1 MAYNYVWP
9 TALPQVPQKGFTETG
24 GASVVSTAMDQGIP
38 KRRYRGKKPQTMQLS
53 FIMTDSQVQTLETF
67 VLGPNYIRGVSR
79 FGFTHPRKQEVVE
92 VRIIPQS
99 DGGFYNLTYLAP
111 GYWTVSLQM
120 EILP

>member
-9 TALPQVPQKGFTETG
+9 ATLPQVPQKGFTETG
-24 GASVVSTAMDQGIP
+24 GANIVSTPMDQGIA

-53 FIMTDSQVQTLETF
+53 FIMTDAQVQTLETF
-67 VLGPNYIRGVSR
+67 VLGPNFIRSISR
-79 FGFTHPRKQEVVE
+79 FGFTHPRTHQTVE
-92 VRIIPQS
+92 VRLIPQ
-99 DGGFYNLTYLAP
+99 GEGAMYNLSYLAP